1 MLYLHYTNTGGENM
15 LLTNGKKRIPIG
27 YEDFKQLIDS
37 GFYYV
42 DKSMFIYELL
52 HSGGQNNLITRP
64 RRFGKTL
71 NFSMLKYFFDIN
83 EKDNAYLF
91 DGLKISEYYEE
102 LAMYRNTHPV
112 ITLSLKC
119 AKQGNYREALRG
131 LKYEIQRQFINNKF
145 ILDSDKLA
153 DEYKDEYKKIL
164 SMDEDAVWSN
174 SIQLLSICLKQYYGT
189 KTIILIDEY
198 DVPLEDAYFSGYYDE
213 MVRFIRSLF
222 ESALKTNSALEFSV
236 ITGCLRISKESIFT
250 GLNNFKVVSITD
262 SRFDEQFGFTDEEVQ
277 RLLADYHLKDHIE
290 ETKEWY
296 DGYHFGDTDVYCPW
310 DVVNHVD
317 CLLED
322 PNAEPQSYW
331 INTSGNDLVKRFID
345 KADKTT
351 RNEIERLIAGDMI
364 EKSIRMELTYDE
376 IDNSIDNLWSILFT
390 TGYLTQQGK
399 SERGVYRLVIP
410 NKEIREVYILQIQE
424 WFKDSVLHNRE
435 PINQLLKAIKE
446 GDADTVEKDLT
457 KILVNTISIFDT
469 KSRKEEKEI
478 FYHGIVLGLLRC
490 ESEWLIQSNIESGDG
505 LVDIL
510 IETEDPDAGII
521 IELKYAQTFQG
532 LSKACENAMRQIR
545 ERRYDERL
553 RNEGRNDIL
562 AYGIAFCKKKCKVVV
577 ERL

>member
-1 MLYLHYTNTGGENM
+1 M

-42 DKSMFIYELL
+42 DKSMLIYELL

-91 DGLKISEYYEE
+91 DGLKISEHYEE
-102 LAMYRNTHPV
+102 LDMYRNTHPV

-250 GLNNFKVVSITD
+250 GLNNLAVNSIL
-262 SRFDEQFGFTDEEVQ
+262 SNKYSESFGFVQYEVDELME
-277 RLLADYHLKDHIE
+277 YYNIE
-290 ETKEWY
+290 EKSQLMKKWY
-296 DGYHFGDTDVYCPW
+296 DGYLFGKSEVYNPW
-310 DVVNHVD
+310 SVLNQVKEWS
-317 CLLED
+317 ED
-322 PNAEPQSYW
+322 KDISAIPW
-331 INTSGNDLVKRFID
+331 WTNTSSNNIIRTLVSQADNETKDIIENLIHGGSVETVLKETVTYGDL
-345 KADKTT
+345 TEN
-351 RNEIERLIAGDMI
+351 NENI
-364 EKSIRMELTYDE
+364 
-376 IDNSIDNLWSILFT
+376 WSFLFF
-390 TGYLTQQGK
+390 TGYLKIKEIVKTGEVIGEPTIY
-399 SERGVYRLVIP
+399 SLVIP
-410 NKEIREVYILQIQE
+410 NLEIKSCYTDIIIQYFE
-424 WFKDSVLHNRE
+424 IYK
-435 PINQLLKAIKE
+435 KAIN
-446 GDADTVEKDLT
+446 KDNLYKALLGRNAQDFAEQIT
-457 KILVNTISIFDT
+457 DLLRKTISYYDST
-469 KSRKEEKEI
+469 ES
-478 FYHGIVLGLLRC
+478 FYHGLISGLLSGNVYYKVELNR
-490 ESEWLIQSNIESGDG
+490 ETGDG
-505 LVDIL
+505 RSDLALYQQDVAQNAVIL
-510 IETEDPDAGII
+510 EFKVCGKNETADEAAKRA
-521 IELKYAQTFQG
+521 LKQINDRDYA
-532 LSKACENAMRQIR
+532 SKAR
-545 ERRYDERL
+545 EDGYK
-553 RNEGRNDIL
+553 NIIK
-562 AYGIAFCKKKCKVVV
+562 YGVAFKGKMCYAIV
-577 ERL
+577 E

>member
-1 MLYLHYTNTGGENM
+1 M

-91 DGLKISEYYEE
+91 DGLKISEHYEE

-250 GLNNFKVVSITD
+250 GLNNLAVNSIL
-262 SRFDEQFGFTDEEVQ
+262 SNKYSESFGFVQYEVDE
-277 RLLADYHLKDHIE
+277 LMKYYNIE
-290 ETKEWY
+290 EKSQLMKKWY
-296 DGYHFGDTDVYCPW
+296 DGYLFGKSEVYNPW
-310 DVVNHVD
+310 SVLNQVKEWS
-317 CLLED
+317 ED
-322 PNAEPQSYW
+322 KDISAIPW
-331 INTSGNDLVKRFID
+331 WTNTSSNNIIRTLVSQADNETKDIIENLIHGGSVETVLKETVTYGDL
-345 KADKTT
+345 TEN
-351 RNEIERLIAGDMI
+351 NENI
-364 EKSIRMELTYDE
+364 
-376 IDNSIDNLWSILFT
+376 WSFLFF
-390 TGYLTQQGK
+390 TGYLKIKEIVKTGEVIGEPTIY
-399 SERGVYRLVIP
+399 SLVIP
-410 NKEIREVYILQIQE
+410 NLEIKSCYTDIIIQYFE
-424 WFKDSVLHNRE
+424 IYK
-435 PINQLLKAIKE
+435 KAIN
-446 GDADTVEKDLT
+446 KDNLYKALLGRNAQDFAEQIT
-457 KILVNTISIFDT
+457 DLLRKTISYYNST
-469 KSRKEEKEI
+469 ES
-478 FYHGIVLGLLRC
+478 FYHGLISGLLSGNVYYKVELNR
-490 ESEWLIQSNIESGDG
+490 ETGDG
-505 LVDIL
+505 RSDLVLYQQDVAQNAVIL
-510 IETEDPDAGII
+510 EFKVCGKNETADEAAKRA
-521 IELKYAQTFQG
+521 LKQINDRDYA
-532 LSKACENAMRQIR
+532 SKAR
-545 ERRYDERL
+545 EDGYK
-553 RNEGRNDIL
+553 NIIK
-562 AYGIAFCKKKCKVVV
+562 YGVAFKGKICYAIV
-577 ERL
+577 ES

>member
-1 MLYLHYTNTGGENM
+1 M

-42 DKSMFIYELL
+42 DKSMLIYELL

-91 DGLKISEYYEE
+91 DGLKISEHYEE
-102 LAMYRNTHPV
+102 LDMYRNTHPV

-250 GLNNFKVVSITD
+250 GLNNLAVNSIL
-262 SRFDEQFGFTDEEVQ
+262 SNKYSESFGFVQYEVDELME
-277 RLLADYHLKDHIE
+277 YYNIE
-290 ETKEWY
+290 EKSQLMKKWY
-296 DGYHFGDTDVYCPW
+296 DGYLFGKSEVYNPW
-310 DVVNHVD
+310 SVLNQVKEWS
-317 CLLED
+317 ED
-322 PNAEPQSYW
+322 KDISAIPW
-331 INTSGNDLVKRFID
+331 WTNTSSNNIIRTLVSQADNETKDIIENLIHGGSVETVLKETVTYGDL
-345 KADKTT
+345 TEN
-351 RNEIERLIAGDMI
+351 NENI
-364 EKSIRMELTYDE
+364 
-376 IDNSIDNLWSILFT
+376 WSFLFF
-390 TGYLTQQGK
+390 TGYLKIKEIVKTGELTGEPTIY
-399 SERGVYRLVIP
+399 SLVIP
-410 NKEIREVYILQIQE
+410 NLEIKSCYTDIIIQYFE
-424 WFKDSVLHNRE
+424 IYK
-435 PINQLLKAIKE
+435 KAIN
-446 GDADTVEKDLT
+446 KDNLYKALLGRNAQDFSEQIT
-457 KILVNTISIFDT
+457 DLLRKTISFYDST
-469 KSRKEEKEI
+469 ES
-478 FYHGIVLGLLRC
+478 FYHGLISGLLSGNVYYKV
-490 ESEWLIQSNIESGDG
+490 ESNRETGDG
-505 LVDIL
+505 RSDLVLYQQDVAQNAVIL
-510 IETEDPDAGII
+510 EFKVCGKNETADEAAKRA
-521 IELKYAQTFQG
+521 LKQINDRDYA
-532 LSKACENAMRQIR
+532 SKAR
-545 ERRYDERL
+545 EDGYK
-553 RNEGRNDIL
+553 NIIK
-562 AYGIAFCKKKCKVVV
+562 YGVAFKGKMCYAIV
-577 ERL
+577 ES

>member
-42 DKSMFIYELL
+42 DKSMLIYELL

-91 DGLKISEYYEE
+91 DGLKISEHYEE
-102 LAMYRNTHPV
+102 LDMYRNTHPV

-250 GLNNFKVVSITD
+250 GLNNLAVNSIL
-262 SRFDEQFGFTDEEVQ
+262 SNKYSESFGFVQYEVDELME
-277 RLLADYHLKDHIE
+277 YYNIE
-290 ETKEWY
+290 EKSQLMKKWY
-296 DGYHFGDTDVYCPW
+296 DGYLFGKSEVYNPW
-310 DVVNHVD
+310 SVLNQVKEWS
-317 CLLED
+317 ED
-322 PNAEPQSYW
+322 KDISAIPW
-331 INTSGNDLVKRFID
+331 WTNTSSNNIIRTLVSQADNETKDIIENLIHGGSVETVLKETVTYGDL
-345 KADKTT
+345 TEN
-351 RNEIERLIAGDMI
+351 NENI
-364 EKSIRMELTYDE
+364 
-376 IDNSIDNLWSILFT
+376 WSFLFF
-390 TGYLTQQGK
+390 TGYLKIKEIVKTGELTGEPTIY
-399 SERGVYRLVIP
+399 SLVIP
-410 NKEIREVYILQIQE
+410 NLEIKSCYTDIIIQYFE
-424 WFKDSVLHNRE
+424 IYK
-435 PINQLLKAIKE
+435 KAIN
-446 GDADTVEKDLT
+446 KDNLYKALLGRNAQDFAEQIT
-457 KILVNTISIFDT
+457 DLLRKTISYYDST
-469 KSRKEEKEI
+469 ES
-478 FYHGIVLGLLRC
+478 FYHGLISGLLSGNVYYKV
-490 ESEWLIQSNIESGDG
+490 ESNRETGDG
-505 LVDIL
+505 RSDLVLYQQDVAQNAVIL
-510 IETEDPDAGII
+510 EFKVCGKNETADEAAKRA
-521 IELKYAQTFQG
+521 LKQINDRDYA
-532 LSKACENAMRQIR
+532 SKAR
-545 ERRYDERL
+545 EDGYK
-553 RNEGRNDIL
+553 NIIK
-562 AYGIAFCKKKCKVVV
+562 YGVAFKGKMCYAIV
-577 ERL
+577 E

>member
-1 MLYLHYTNTGGENM
+1 M

-42 DKSMFIYELL
+42 DKSMLIYELL

-91 DGLKISEYYEE
+91 DGLKISEHYEE

-250 GLNNFKVVSITD
+250 GLNNLAVNSIL
-262 SRFDEQFGFTDEEVQ
+262 SNKYSESFGFVQSEVDELM
-277 RLLADYHLKDHIE
+277 RYYNIE
-290 ETKEWY
+290 EKSQLMKKWY
-296 DGYHFGDTDVYCPW
+296 DGYLFGKSEVYNPW
-310 DVVNHVD
+310 SVLNQVKEWS
-317 CLLED
+317 ED
-322 PNAEPQSYW
+322 KDISAIPW
-331 INTSGNDLVKRFID
+331 WTNTSSNNIIRTLVSQADNETKDIIENLIHGGNVETVLKETVTYGDL
-345 KADKTT
+345 TEN
-351 RNEIERLIAGDMI
+351 NENI
-364 EKSIRMELTYDE
+364 
-376 IDNSIDNLWSILFT
+376 WSFLFF
-390 TGYLTQQGK
+390 TGYLKIKEIVKTGEVIGEPTIY
-399 SERGVYRLVIP
+399 SLVIP
-410 NKEIREVYILQIQE
+410 NLEIKSCYTDIIIQYFEIYKKAINKDNLYKALLGRNAQDFAEQITDLLRKTISYYDSTESFYNGLISGLLSGNVYYKVE
-424 WFKDSVLHNRE
+424 SNRE
-435 PINQLLKAIKE
+435 TGDERSDLVLYQQDVAQNAVILEFKVCGKNETADDAAKRALKQIN
-446 GDADTVEKDLT
+446 DRD
-457 KILVNTISIFDT
+457 
-469 KSRKEEKEI
+469 
-478 FYHGIVLGLLRC
+478 
-490 ESEWLIQSNIESGDG
+490 
-505 LVDIL
+505 
-510 IETEDPDAGII
+510 
-521 IELKYAQTFQG
+521 YA
-532 LSKACENAMRQIR
+532 SKAR
-545 ERRYDERL
+545 EDGYK
-553 RNEGRNDIL
+553 NIIK
-562 AYGIAFCKKKCKVVV
+562 YGVAFKGKMCYAIV
-577 ERL
+577 E

>member
-1 MLYLHYTNTGGENM
+1 M

-42 DKSMFIYELL
+42 DKSMLIYELL

-91 DGLKISEYYEE
+91 DGLKISEHYEE

-119 AKQGNYREALRG
+119 AKQGDYREALRG

-222 ESALKTNSALEFSV
+222 ESALKTNSALEFTV

-250 GLNNFKVVSITD
+250 GLNNLAVNSIL
-262 SRFDEQFGFTDEEVQ
+262 SNKYSESFGFVQYEVDE
-277 RLLADYHLKDHIE
+277 LMKYYNIE
-290 ETKEWY
+290 EKSQLMKKWY
-296 DGYHFGDTDVYCPW
+296 DGYLFGKSEVYNPW
-310 DVVNHVD
+310 SVLNQVKEWS
-317 CLLED
+317 ED
-322 PNAEPQSYW
+322 KDISAIPW
-331 INTSGNDLVKRFID
+331 WTNTSSNNIIRTLVSQADNETKDIIENLIHGGSVETVLKETVTYGDL
-345 KADKTT
+345 TEN
-351 RNEIERLIAGDMI
+351 NENI
-364 EKSIRMELTYDE
+364 
-376 IDNSIDNLWSILFT
+376 WSFLFF
-390 TGYLTQQGK
+390 TGYLKIKEIVKTGEVIGEPTIY
-399 SERGVYRLVIP
+399 SLVIP
-410 NKEIREVYILQIQE
+410 NLEIKSCYTDIIIQYFEIYKKAINKDNLYKALLGRNAQDFAEQITDLLRKTISYYDSTESFYNGLISGLLSGNVYYKVE
-424 WFKDSVLHNRE
+424 SNRE
-435 PINQLLKAIKE
+435 TGDERSDLVLYQQDVAQNAVILEFKVCGKNETADDAAKRALKQIN
-446 GDADTVEKDLT
+446 DRD
-457 KILVNTISIFDT
+457 
-469 KSRKEEKEI
+469 
-478 FYHGIVLGLLRC
+478 
-490 ESEWLIQSNIESGDG
+490 
-505 LVDIL
+505 
-510 IETEDPDAGII
+510 
-521 IELKYAQTFQG
+521 YA
-532 LSKACENAMRQIR
+532 SKAR
-545 ERRYDERL
+545 EDGYK
-553 RNEGRNDIL
+553 NIIK
-562 AYGIAFCKKKCKVVV
+562 YGVAFKGKMCYAIV
-577 ERL
+577 E

>member
-1 MLYLHYTNTGGENM
+1 M

-222 ESALKTNSALEFSV
+222 ESALKTNPALEFSV
-236 ITGCLRISKESIFT
+236 MTGCLRISKESIFT
-250 GLNNFKVVSITD
+250 GLNNLAVNSIL
-262 SRFDEQFGFTDEEVQ
+262 SNKYSESFGFVQYEVDE
-277 RLLADYHLKDHIE
+277 LMKYYNIE
-290 ETKEWY
+290 EKSQLMKKWY
-296 DGYHFGDTDVYCPW
+296 DGYLFGKSEVYNPW
-310 DVVNHVD
+310 SVLNQVKEWS
-317 CLLED
+317 ED
-322 PNAEPQSYW
+322 KDISAIPW
-331 INTSGNDLVKRFID
+331 WTNTSSNNIIRTLVSQADNETKDIIENLIHGGSVETVLKETVTYGDL
-345 KADKTT
+345 TEN
-351 RNEIERLIAGDMI
+351 NENI
-364 EKSIRMELTYDE
+364 
-376 IDNSIDNLWSILFT
+376 WSFLFF
-390 TGYLTQQGK
+390 TGYLKIKEIVKTGEVIGEPTIY
-399 SERGVYRLVIP
+399 SLVIP
-410 NKEIREVYILQIQE
+410 NLEIKSCYTDIIIQYFE
-424 WFKDSVLHNRE
+424 IYK
-435 PINQLLKAIKE
+435 KAIN
-446 GDADTVEKDLT
+446 KDNLYKALLGRNAQDFAEQIT
-457 KILVNTISIFDT
+457 DLLRKTISYYNST
-469 KSRKEEKEI
+469 ES
-478 FYHGIVLGLLRC
+478 FYHGLISGLLSGNVYYKV
-490 ESEWLIQSNIESGDG
+490 ESNRENGDG
-505 LVDIL
+505 RSDLVLYQQDVAQNAVIL
-510 IETEDPDAGII
+510 EFKVCGKNETADEAAKRA
-521 IELKYAQTFQG
+521 LKQINDRDYA
-532 LSKACENAMRQIR
+532 SKAR
-545 ERRYDERL
+545 EDGYK
-553 RNEGRNDIL
+553 NIIK
-562 AYGIAFCKKKCKVVV
+562 YGVAFKGKMCYAIV
-577 ERL
+577 E

>member
-1 MLYLHYTNTGGENM
+1 M

-42 DKSMFIYELL
+42 DKSMLIYELL

-71 NFSMLKYFFDIN
+71 DFSMLKYFFDIN

-91 DGLKISEYYEE
+91 DGLKISEHYEE

-119 AKQGNYREALRG
+119 AKQGDYREALRG

-213 MVRFIRSLF
+213 MVRLIRSLF

-250 GLNNFKVVSITD
+250 GLNNLAVNSIL
-262 SRFDEQFGFTDEEVQ
+262 SNKYSESFGFVQYEVDE
-277 RLLADYHLKDHIE
+277 LMKYYNIE
-290 ETKEWY
+290 EKSQLMKKWY
-296 DGYHFGDTDVYCPW
+296 DGYLFGKSEVYNPW
-310 DVVNHVD
+310 SVLNQVKEWS
-317 CLLED
+317 ED
-322 PNAEPQSYW
+322 KDISAIPW
-331 INTSGNDLVKRFID
+331 WTNTSSNNIIRTLVSQADNETKDIIENLIHGGSVETVLKETVTYGDL
-345 KADKTT
+345 TEN
-351 RNEIERLIAGDMI
+351 NENI
-364 EKSIRMELTYDE
+364 
-376 IDNSIDNLWSILFT
+376 WSFLFF
-390 TGYLTQQGK
+390 TGYLKIKEIVKTGELTGEPTIY
-399 SERGVYRLVIP
+399 SLVIP
-410 NKEIREVYILQIQE
+410 NLEIKSCYTDIIIQYFE
-424 WFKDSVLHNRE
+424 IYK
-435 PINQLLKAIKE
+435 KAIN
-446 GDADTVEKDLT
+446 KDNLYKALLGRNAQDFAEQIT
-457 KILVNTISIFDT
+457 DLLRKTISYYDST
-469 KSRKEEKEI
+469 ES
-478 FYHGIVLGLLRC
+478 FYHGLISGLLSGNVYYKV
-490 ESEWLIQSNIESGDG
+490 ESNRETGDG
-505 LVDIL
+505 RSDLVLYQQDVAQNAVIL
-510 IETEDPDAGII
+510 EFKVCGKNETADEAAKRA
-521 IELKYAQTFQG
+521 LKQINDRDYA
-532 LSKACENAMRQIR
+532 SKAR
-545 ERRYDERL
+545 EDGYK
-553 RNEGRNDIL
+553 NIIK
-562 AYGIAFCKKKCKVVV
+562 YGVAFKGKMCYAIV
-577 ERL
+577 E

>member
-1 MLYLHYTNTGGENM
+1 M

-250 GLNNFKVVSITD
+250 GLNNLAVNSIL
-262 SRFDEQFGFTDEEVQ
+262 SNKYSESFGFVQSEVDELM
-277 RLLADYHLKDHIE
+277 RYYNIE
-290 ETKEWY
+290 EKSQLMKKWY
-296 DGYHFGDTDVYCPW
+296 DGYLFGKSEVYNPW
-310 DVVNHVD
+310 SVLNQTKEWFDD
-317 CLLED
+317 KDILAM
-322 PNAEPQSYW
+322 PWWA
-331 INTSGNDLVKRFID
+331 NTSSNNIIRTLIGQADDETKGIIENLIHGGSVETVLKETVTYGDL
-345 KADKTT
+345 TEN
-351 RNEIERLIAGDMI
+351 NENI
-364 EKSIRMELTYDE
+364 
-376 IDNSIDNLWSILFT
+376 WSFLFF
-390 TGYLTQQGK
+390 TGYLKIKEIVKTGELTGEPTIY
-399 SERGVYRLVIP
+399 SLVIP
-410 NKEIREVYILQIQE
+410 NLEIKSCYTDIIIQYFE
-424 WFKDSVLHNRE
+424 IYK
-435 PINQLLKAIKE
+435 KAIN
-446 GDADTVEKDLT
+446 KDNLYKALLGRNAQDFAEQIT
-457 KILVNTISIFDT
+457 DLLRKTISYYDST
-469 KSRKEEKEI
+469 ES
-478 FYHGIVLGLLRC
+478 FYHGLISGLLSGNVYYKV
-490 ESEWLIQSNIESGDG
+490 ESNRETGDG
-505 LVDIL
+505 RSDLVLYQQDVAQNAVIL
-510 IETEDPDAGII
+510 EFKVCGKNETADDAAKRA
-521 IELKYAQTFQG
+521 LKQINDRDYA
-532 LSKACENAMRQIR
+532 SKAR
-545 ERRYDERL
+545 EDGYK
-553 RNEGRNDIL
+553 NIIK
-562 AYGIAFCKKKCKVVV
+562 YGVAFKGKMCYAIV
-577 ERL
+577 ES

>member
-1 MLYLHYTNTGGENM
+1 M

-42 DKSMFIYELL
+42 DKSMLIYELL

-91 DGLKISEYYEE
+91 DGLKISEHYEE

-119 AKQGNYREALRG
+119 AKQGDYREALRG

-250 GLNNFKVVSITD
+250 GLNNLAVNSIL
-262 SRFDEQFGFTDEEVQ
+262 SNKYSESFGFVQYEVDE
-277 RLLADYHLKDHIE
+277 LMKYYNIE
-290 ETKEWY
+290 EKSQLMKKWY
-296 DGYHFGDTDVYCPW
+296 DGYLFGKSEVYNPW
-310 DVVNHVD
+310 SVLNQVKEWS
-317 CLLED
+317 ED
-322 PNAEPQSYW
+322 KDISAIPW
-331 INTSGNDLVKRFID
+331 WTNTSSNNIIRTLVSQADNETKDIIENLIHGGSVETVLKETVTYGDL
-345 KADKTT
+345 TEN
-351 RNEIERLIAGDMI
+351 NENI
-364 EKSIRMELTYDE
+364 
-376 IDNSIDNLWSILFT
+376 WSFLFF
-390 TGYLTQQGK
+390 TGYLKIKEIVKTGEVIGEPTIY
-399 SERGVYRLVIP
+399 SLVIP
-410 NKEIREVYILQIQE
+410 NLEIKSCYTDIIIQYFEIYKKAINKDNLYKALLGRNAQDFAEQITDLLRKTISYYDSTESFYNGLISGLLSGNVYYKVE
-424 WFKDSVLHNRE
+424 SNRE
-435 PINQLLKAIKE
+435 TGDERSDLVLYQQDVAQNAVILEFKVCGKNETADDAAKRALKQIN
-446 GDADTVEKDLT
+446 DRD
-457 KILVNTISIFDT
+457 
-469 KSRKEEKEI
+469 
-478 FYHGIVLGLLRC
+478 
-490 ESEWLIQSNIESGDG
+490 
-505 LVDIL
+505 
-510 IETEDPDAGII
+510 
-521 IELKYAQTFQG
+521 YA
-532 LSKACENAMRQIR
+532 SKAR
-545 ERRYDERL
+545 E
-553 RNEGRNDIL
+553 EGYKNIIK
-562 AYGIAFCKKKCKVVV
+562 YGVAFKGKMCYAIV
-577 ERL
+577 E